1 MKLKELFVS
10 KKDNDKRKKRLM
22 AMAGGG
28 AGGGGGAGA
37 GGGAGSGAGAGTGG
51 GAGPGNGSGAGAF
64 GDSSGGGGSAG
75 GDSITAP
82 TNSAPGGYSFLGSMP
97 AGTKKKKKKKTFKYG
112 TGIYENS
119 EQLEALESKLSVAL
133 QQAREATKLIK
144 YDNTVNEILVKIS
157 SIAEEVGID
166 EKELDYYERQIFN
179 KENELES
186 QIYEIEEVFTDKLR
200 AVQNAIED
208 LEQEEQD
215 Q

>member
-28 AGGGGGAGA
+28 AGGGA
-37 GGGAGSGAGAGTGG
+37 GAGSGAGAGTGG

-179 KENELES
+179 KKNINEISL
-186 QIYEIEEVFTDKLR
+186 LM
-200 AVQNAIED
+200 
-208 LEQEEQD
+208 
-215 Q
+215 